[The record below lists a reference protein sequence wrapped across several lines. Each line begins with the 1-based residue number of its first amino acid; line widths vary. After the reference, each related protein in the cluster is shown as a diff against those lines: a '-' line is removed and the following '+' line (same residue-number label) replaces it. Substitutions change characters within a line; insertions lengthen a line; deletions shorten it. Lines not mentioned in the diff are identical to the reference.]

1 MCRGRNDR
9 SGVRTRAL
17 TRIEDKRK
25 RSQGKW
31 MWREEV
37 LKERDIKRK
46 DKDVAREIYGS
57 RLRLLFLRE
66 ISHKMHFWI
75 ADARNS
81 MCNTKRASEGRR
93 ISLGWPD
100 RCVFLMMLLIMFDHV
115 CARAWIRVILVCRER
130 LSSKQKNEN
139 GHFAYMKPPFW
150 GFIQSPQLIRL
161 HNFAA
166 VFCSQQRFK
175 FCQEPFSTVA

>member
-31 MWREEV
+31 MWREEI

-93 ISLGWPD
+93 SLWDGQIG
-100 RCVFLMMLLIMFDHV
+100 VFFWWCWSCLIVFDHV

-139 GHFAYMKPPFW
+139 GHFAYMN
-150 GFIQSPQLIRL
+150 L
-161 HNFAA
+161 HFG
-166 VFCSQQRFK
+166 VLFK
-175 FCQEPFSTVA
+175 APN

>member
-1 MCRGRNDR
+1 MDVKRRGF
-9 SGVRTRAL
+9 
-17 TRIEDKRK
+17 KRK
-25 RSQGKW
+25 RYQEKRQRCGKRNIWFTSPAFILAGNITQNAFLDCGCSQQHVQYKTCLRGAT
-31 MWREEV
+31 
-37 LKERDIKRK
+37 DISGM
-46 DKDVAREIYGS
+46 ARS
-57 RLRLLFLRE
+57 V
-66 ISHKMHFWI
+66 
-75 ADARNS
+75 
-81 MCNTKRASEGRR
+81 C
-93 ISLGWPD
+93 
-100 RCVFLMMLLIMFDHV
+100 FLMMLLIMFDHV